1 MATIHV
7 LPLRMNLFQNLKC
20 QTGNSFCFYSENFR
34 RRMNNTNVLFIQ
46 KSYQALTCETK
57 SFTFKAYGY
66 VVRITPKSEVS
77 NWKQVFSFYNS
88 EVVRRRMN
96 NKMFSS
102 SKSHQALTCENK
114 SFTLK
119 AYGPADRIT
128 PKSEV
133 SNWRHEKLSG
143 EEQQN
148 VFFIE
153 KLPSVNVRN
162 QEFSC

>member
-1 MATIHV
+1 MATVHV

-20 QTGNSFCFYSENFR
+20 QTGNSFCFSSENFR

-57 SFTFKAYGY
+57 SFTLKAYGY
-66 VVRITPKSEVS
+66 AELQSQKCQTGEKYFLFITLKTFGEE
-77 NWKQVFSFYNS
+77 WTTK
-88 EVVRRRMN
+88 R
-96 NKMFSS
+96 FSS

-133 SNWRHEKLSG
+133 PNWR
-143 EEQQN
+143 Q
-148 VFFIE
+148 VFITRKAFAKE
-153 KLPSVNVRN
+153 
-162 QEFSC
+162 

>member
-7 LPLRMNLFQNLKC
+7 LPLRMNLIQNLKC

-34 RRMNNTNVLFIQ
+34 RRTNNTNVFFIQ
-46 KSYQALTCETK
+46 KLPGVNVQDQEFPMENKCFQFITLKTFGEEWTTK
-57 SFTFKAYGY
+57 
-66 VVRITPKSEVS
+66 R
-77 NWKQVFSFYNS
+77 
-88 EVVRRRMN
+88 
-96 NKMFSS
+96 FSS

-119 AYGPADRIT
+119 AYGAADRIT

-133 SNWRHEKLSG
+133 SNWRLEKLSG

>member
-20 QTGNSFCFYSENFR
+20 QTGNSFLLWKLSEKNEQHKCH
-34 RRMNNTNVLFIQ
+34 LHP

-57 SFTFKAYGY
+57 SFTLKAYGY
-66 VVRITPKSEVS
+66 AELQSQKCQTGEKYFLFITLKTFGEE
-77 NWKQVFSFYNS
+77 WTTK
-88 EVVRRRMN
+88 R
-96 NKMFSS
+96 FSS

-133 SNWRHEKLSG
+133 SNWRLEKLSG

>member
-1 MATIHV
+1 MATIQV

-20 QTGNSFCFYSENFR
+20 QTGNSFLFLLWKLSEKNEQHKCP
-34 RRMNNTNVLFIQ
+34 LHP

-57 SFTFKAYGY
+57 SFTLKAYGY
-66 VVRITPKSEVS
+66 AELQSQKCQTGEKHFLFITLKTFGEE
-77 NWKQVFSFYNS
+77 WTTK
-88 EVVRRRMN
+88 R
-96 NKMFSS
+96 FSS

-133 SNWRHEKLSG
+133 SNWR
-143 EEQQN
+143 Q
-148 VFFIE
+148 VFIT
-153 KLPSVNVRN
+153 RN
-162 QEFSC
+162 AFRRRTTKCFLHRKVTKR

>member
-46 KSYQALTCETK
+46 KSYQSLTCETK
-57 SFTFKAYGY
+57 SFTLKAYGY
-66 VVRITPKSEVS
+66 AELQSQKCQTGEKYFLFITLKTFGEE
-77 NWKQVFSFYNS
+77 WTTK
-88 EVVRRRMN
+88 R
-96 NKMFSS
+96 FSS

-133 SNWRHEKLSG
+133 SNWRLEKLSG